1 MTRAAP
7 VPTSLSTTSLSTM
20 ERRRVQHNLDRI
32 EDRLRDAPPG
42 LHAVNPGADPA
53 ALAASPLPPPAR
65 LLWGQWDGLELAAGE
80 LRLWPLAELVQ
91 FSHADA
97 ALRQEDRLRD
107 DDIAIG
113 ERGND
118 ILVLCADPHAE
129 GADVVLVEE
138 DGERLPHS
146 AGADLLVLAV
156 LGEIA
161 VLYDEEGEF
170 QEHLFK
176 TDGQLRRAAERRLL
190 RRHLDLDPDAPLARF
205 RLARSLRRAGE
216 LRAASSELR
225 QLLRRAPDFAWGQHE
240 RGRVSLGLGEHTEA
254 GQAFLRAAELAADSG
269 LRAYFLAWAC
279 LGAEAA
285 SAPAPEDSKP
295 EGGSDGQSDG
305 KANRKPSRGR
315 AKPALDRAA
324 LAEQVLADSPE
335 FVRAQEAAVRAALE
349 AEDASRAEESLRL
362 GLAVVPGHLGLLSL
376 RPLVAELVANAPPD
390 DEHDELDDD
399 EAMDEADAEIVAARA
414 AAAADDDLGSDPDD
428 EDDDELDLDD
438 EDEDELDLDD
448 EDEEANEADDDKS
461 APVAKASKTPAS
473 KSASAAKASKAP
485 ASRSQSGPAAK
496 GGKAPPGRSKSAP
509 AAKGNKAPASRN
521 KAPASRGK
529 APAKRR

>member
-7 VPTSLSTTSLSTM
+7 APTSPSTTSLSTD

-32 EDRLRDAPPG
+32 EDRLRDAPEG
-42 LHAVNPGADPA
+42 LHAVNPPADPE
-53 ALAASPLPPPAR
+53 ALAASPLPPAAR

-80 LRLWPLAELVQ
+80 LRLWPLAELGQ
-91 FSHADA
+91 ADA
-97 ALRQEDRLRD
+97 ALREEGRLRAD
-107 DDIAIG
+107 DMPIG

-146 AGADLLVLAV
+146 AGVDLLVLAV

-176 TDGQLRRAAERRLL
+176 ADGQLSRAAERRLL

-216 LRAASSELR
+216 LRAAAGELR

-240 RGRVSLGLGEHTEA
+240 RGRVSLGLGDPADA
-254 GQAFLRAAELAADSG
+254 GQAFVRASELAADEG

-279 LGAEAA
+279 LAAEAAA
-285 SAPAPEDSKP
+285 SAPVPAD
-295 EGGSDGQSDG
+295 
-305 KANRKPSRGR
+305 RKPARGR
-315 AKPALDRAA
+315 ARAPLDRNA
-324 LAEQVLADSPE
+324 LSAQVLGHSPE

-349 AEDASRAEESLRL
+349 AEDAPRAEESLRL

-376 RPLVAELVANAPPD
+376 RPAVTELVANAPADDED
-390 DEHDELDDD
+390 DEHGDD
-399 EAMDEADAEIVAARA
+399 EADEADAEIRAARA
-414 AAAADDDLGSDPDD
+414 AAAADDDLIDRDEPLDLALDLDDD
-428 EDDDELDLDD
+428 EDDD
-438 EDEDELDLDD
+438 
-448 EDEEANEADDDKS
+448 APRKPGPAKS
-461 APVAKASKTPAS
+461 AP
-473 KSASAAKASKAP
+473 AAKASKAP
-485 ASRSQSGPAAK
+485 PSRSKGAPAAK
-496 GGKAPPGRSKSAP
+496 GGKAPASRS
-509 AAKGNKAPASRN
+509 KAPASR
-521 KAPASRGK
+521 SK

>member
-7 VPTSLSTTSLSTM
+7 SPSTPALSTN

-32 EDRLRDAPPG
+32 EDRLRDAPEG
-42 LHAVNPGADPA
+42 LHAVNPPADPV
-53 ALAASPLPPPAR
+53 ALAASPLPPAAR
-65 LLWGQWDGLELAAGE
+65 LLWAQWDGLELAAGE
-80 LRLWPLAELVQ
+80 LRLWPLAELAQ
-91 FSHADA
+91 ADA
-97 ALRQEDRLRD
+97 ALRGEDRLRA
-107 DDIAIG
+107 DDIPIG

-146 AGADLLVLAV
+146 AGVDLLVLAV

-176 TDGQLRRAAERRLL
+176 ADGQLSRAAERRLL

-216 LRAASSELR
+216 LRAAASELR

-240 RGRVSLGLGEHTEA
+240 RGRVSLALGEPADA
-254 GQAFLRAAELAADSG
+254 GQAFVQASELAADPG

-279 LGAEAA
+279 LAA
-285 SAPAPEDSKP
+285 ATAPVPADSKP
-295 EGGSDGQSDG
+295 V
-305 KANRKPSRGR
+305 RGR
-315 AKPALDRAA
+315 GKSPLDRNA
-324 LAEQVLADSPE
+324 LAAQVLALSPE
-335 FVRAQEAAVRAALE
+335 FVRAQEAAVRSALE
-349 AEDASRAEESLRL
+349 AEDAAHAEESLHL

-376 RPLVAELVANAPPD
+376 RPAVTELVANAPADQEDEDEND
-390 DEHDELDDD
+390 DL
-399 EAMDEADAEIVAARA
+399 DEADVEIKAARA
-414 AAAADDDLGSDPDD
+414 AAAADDDLSDRDDPLEFPLGDDDEDYGDDGEVDD
-428 EDDDELDLDD
+428 EDDD
-438 EDEDELDLDD
+438 
-448 EDEEANEADDDKS
+448 
-461 APVAKASKTPAS
+461 APVA
-473 KSASAAKASKAP
+473 ASKAP
-485 ASRSQSGPAAK
+485 ASRNKPAAAS
-496 GGKAPPGRSKSAP
+496 KAPVSRNKP
-509 AAKGNKAPASRN
+509 AAASKAPVSRNKPAAASKAPASRNKPAAPKRN

>member
-7 VPTSLSTTSLSTM
+7 TSLSTD

-53 ALAASPLPPPAR
+53 ALAASPLPPAAR
-65 LLWGQWDGLELAAGE
+65 LLWSQWDGLELAAGE
-80 LRLWPLAELVQ
+80 LRLWPLAELAE
-91 FSHADA
+91 ADA

-107 DDIAIG
+107 DDIPIG

-176 TDGQLRRAAERRLL
+176 ADGQLSRVAERRLL

-205 RLARSLRRAGE
+205 RLVRSLRRAGE

-240 RGRVSLGLGEHTEA
+240 RGRVSLGLGEQTEA

-279 LGAEAA
+279 LAA
-285 SAPAPEDSKP
+285 STPVPEDSKP
-295 EGGSDGQSDG
+295 EGQPDGHSDSKTDSKTNG
-305 KANRKPSRGR
+305 KANSKSSRGR
-315 AKPALDRAA
+315 PKPALDRAA

-390 DEHDELDDD
+390 DEDDEQDDD
-399 EAMDEADAEIVAARA
+399 EAMDEADAETVAARA
-414 AAAADDDLGSDPDD
+414 AAAADDDLGGDPDD
-428 EDDDELDLDD
+428 DDDDD
-438 EDEDELDLDD
+438 DEDELDLDD
-448 EDEEANEADDDKS
+448 DDEDEADDGPTKS
-461 APVAKASKTPAS
+461 AP
-473 KSASAAKASKAP
+473 AAKASKAP
-485 ASRSQSGPAAK
+485 ASKSAPAAKASKGPATKSAPAAK
-496 GGKAPPGRSKSAP
+496 GGKAPPSRSKNLP
-509 AAKGNKAPASRN
+509 AAKGG

>member
-7 VPTSLSTTSLSTM
+7 APSSLSTTALSTN

-32 EDRLRDAPPG
+32 EDRLRDAPEG
-42 LHAVNPGADPA
+42 LHAVNPPADA
-53 ALAASPLPPPAR
+53 EALAASPLPPAAR

-80 LRLWPLAELVQ
+80 LRLWPLAELAQ
-91 FSHADA
+91 ADA
-97 ALRQEDRLRD
+97 SLRAEDRLRP
-107 DDIAIG
+107 DDILIG

-146 AGADLLVLAV
+146 AGVDLLVLAV

-176 TDGQLRRAAERRLL
+176 ADGQLSRTAERRLL

-216 LRAASSELR
+216 LRAAASELR

-240 RGRVSLGLGEHTEA
+240 RGRVSLALGDAADA
-254 GQAFLRAAELAADSG
+254 GQAFLQASELAGDSG

-279 LGAEAA
+279 LAAEAA
-285 SAPAPEDSKP
+285 TTTSSTPDASAPVPADSKP
-295 EGGSDGQSDG
+295 ERGRS
-305 KANRKPSRGR
+305 KPPR
-315 AKPALDRAA
+315 AKPGLDRNA
-324 LAEQVLADSPE
+324 LSAQVLTHSPE

-349 AEDASRAEESLRL
+349 AEDAPRAEESLRL

-376 RPLVAELVANAPPD
+376 RPAVTELVANAPAD
-390 DEHDELDDD
+390 DEDDEDGDD
-399 EAMDEADAEIVAARA
+399 EALDEADVEIKAARA
-414 AAAADDDLGSDPDD
+414 AAAADDDLSDPD
-428 EDDDELDLDD
+428 EDDDDGPLDLD
-438 EDEDELDLDD
+438 E
-448 EDEEANEADDDKS
+448 DDDDD
-461 APVAKASKTPAS
+461 
-473 KSASAAKASKAP
+473 AP
-485 ASRSQSGPAAK
+485 AK
-496 GGKAPPGRSKSAP
+496 TSAP
-509 AAKGNKAPASRN
+509 AAKPGKAPAKASKSAVKPSKAPASRN

-529 APAKRR
+529 APASHGKVPASRGRAPTKRR

>member
-7 VPTSLSTTSLSTM
+7 APSTTALSTD

-32 EDRLRDAPPG
+32 EDRLRDAPEG
-42 LHAVNPGADPA
+42 LHAVNPPADPE
-53 ALAASPLPPPAR
+53 ALVASPLPPAAR
-65 LLWGQWDGLELAAGE
+65 LLWAQWDGLELAAGE
-80 LRLWPLAELVQ
+80 LRLWPLAELAQ
-91 FSHADA
+91 ADA
-97 ALRQEDRLRD
+97 ALREEGRLRA
-107 DDIAIG
+107 DDIPIG

-146 AGADLLVLAV
+146 AGVDLLVLAV

-176 TDGQLRRAAERRLL
+176 ADGQLSRAAERRLL

-216 LRAASSELR
+216 LRAAASELR

-240 RGRVSLGLGEHTEA
+240 RGRVSLGLGDAAEA
-254 GQAFLRAAELAADSG
+254 GHAFVQASELAADEG

-279 LGAEAA
+279 LAAEAI
-285 SAPAPEDSKP
+285 APVPADSKP
-295 EGGSDGQSDG
+295 
-305 KANRKPSRGR
+305 ARGR
-315 AKPALDRAA
+315 GKPPLDRNA
-324 LAEQVLADSPE
+324 LAARVLALSPE

-349 AEDASRAEESLRL
+349 AEDAPRAEESLRL

-376 RPLVAELVANAPPD
+376 RPAVTELVANAPAD
-390 DEHDELDDD
+390 DEEEEGEDD
-399 EAMDEADAEIVAARA
+399 EVDEADAEIKAARA
-414 AAAADDDLGSDPDD
+414 AAAADDDLSDRDD
-428 EDDDELDLDD
+428 PLEFPLEL
-438 EDEDELDLDD
+438 D
-448 EDEEANEADDDKS
+448 EDEEEDD
-461 APVAKASKTPAS
+461 APVRKAPA
-473 KSASAAKASKAP
+473 KAP
-485 ASRSQSGPAAK
+485 ASRS
-496 GGKAPPGRSKSAP
+496 AP
-509 AAKGNKAPASRN
+509 AKGNKAPPSRSAAAQGGKPPAKRGAATAS
-521 KAPASRGK
+521 KAPAKRGAATASKAPARRGK